1 MQHAGGDSIERLAY
15 SQTKPIPGG
24 MVATSA
30 GTEQETGIAGSS
42 GGRDGIRIFPRRGS
56 LVIAVI
62 VLVAASAALALTV
75 LFPSPP
81 AMDPESRDGFADNMT
96 LMLAIGTALL
106 SLAAVVFARSREDAP
121 FAISDLFVPFA
132 IAMPVAGSW
141 VLAQLPNGL
150 SALRPWVGVV
160 AAVLAALFAFFIA
173 WPRFSQHKL
182 KLDRTQQRS
191 GRAIPARR
199 LVGCALL
206 LLPICV
212 LMLLI
217 ASDSSPRAAS
227 RNSPNVGEGLG
238 TPALC
243 QGGGMEERDSPVIVE
258 GLAAEAVSLV
268 EMGYGVDAIR
278 LKLAEAWSRYGCP
291 PGAFLAAAESIK
303 ELPQPPVESV
313 DEAAR
318 MDSFRASLGVLSVE
332 DSLLAQ
338 LSARELLEGLARELG

>member
-1 MQHAGGDSIERLAY
+1 
-15 SQTKPIPGG
+15 
-24 MVATSA
+24 MVAKSV
-30 GTEQETGIAGSS
+30 GTEQETEIADAS
-42 GGRDGIRIFPRRGS
+42 GGSDGFKIFPRRGS

-75 LFPSPP
+75 LIPSPT
-81 AMDPESRDGFADNMT
+81 AIDPESRDGFADDMA

-106 SLAAVVFARSREDAP
+106 SLAAVVFARSSEDAP
-121 FAISDLFVPFA
+121 FAISDLFVPLA
-132 IAMPVAGSW
+132 IATPVAGPW

-150 SALRPWVGVV
+150 SAWRPWVGVV
-160 AAVLAALFAFFIA
+160 AAVLAAIFAFFIA

-182 KLDRTQQRS
+182 KLDLTRKQQRS
-191 GRAIPARR
+191 GRAVPARR

-227 RNSPNVGEGLG
+227 RTSPIVGEGLG
-238 TPALC
+238 APALC

-268 EMGYGVDAIR
+268 EMGYGVDEVR
-278 LKLAEAWSRYGCP
+278 LKLAQAWSRYGCP